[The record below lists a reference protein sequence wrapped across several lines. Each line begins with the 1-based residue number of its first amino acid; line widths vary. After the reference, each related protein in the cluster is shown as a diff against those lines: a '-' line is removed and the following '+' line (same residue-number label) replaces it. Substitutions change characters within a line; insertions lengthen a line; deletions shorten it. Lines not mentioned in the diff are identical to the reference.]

1 MLKKVRSAWQWLSNL
16 GVSEDLSSGE
26 AKRIRLTNRIG
37 FIVGLL
43 LIPSLA
49 QYHSLN
55 IPLAFNI
62 QVLTC
67 LLLMSAPIWNY
78 YRRFILARFIVIG
91 GGTVNVFLT
100 SSVMG
105 FASGEHTALVLVT
118 LVSFI
123 LFDLRQKWYL
133 GSGIGLGFICWI
145 ALEATSHSVF
155 GTFDVAASS
164 QHESYI
170 FNFSITLV
178 FVSII
183 AYYFQG
189 LSNRQVDDIIT
200 RAQRELK
207 AVFDNS
213 FDAIFLVSLGTHEI
227 TSANERS
234 MEMFGLAERENFI
247 GNLINDMRA
256 EPLSQD
262 QLESIEERLQA
273 GDRWSSET
281 QFRKADQSL
290 FWGSVA
296 YTFVKY
302 GEKQELLVRITDV
315 SEKKAAELAI
325 IEAKEKAEEANRA
338 KDNFMANMSHEIRT
352 PINGIIG
359 LAEIIEAEAEDDE
372 LQSYADLV
380 LESGHRLLRTLGSIL
395 DLTRLEAQDVN
406 LAVEPLNVN
415 ELFESI
421 DETWRDEATQKG
433 LYLEITEAQ
442 SSRAPLLNKAFVEQS
457 LGHIISNAIKFT
469 DQGGVSIWSEI
480 DESNPDTP
488 HLKII
493 VADTGIGMSE
503 KFINKKLF
511 MKFEQESDGL
521 DRNYEGS
528 GLGLSIVKRVVE
540 LMQGEIE
547 VQSEKGEGSQFIL
560 SFPLP
565 ELIPATN

>member
-1 MLKKVRSAWQWLSNL
+1 
-16 GVSEDLSSGE
+16 
-26 AKRIRLTNRIG
+26 
-37 FIVGLL
+37 
-43 LIPSLA
+43 
-49 QYHSLN
+49 
-55 IPLAFNI
+55 
-62 QVLTC
+62 
-67 LLLMSAPIWNY
+67 
-78 YRRFILARFIVIG
+78 
-91 GGTVNVFLT
+91 
-100 SSVMG
+100 
-105 FASGEHTALVLVT
+105 
-118 LVSFI
+118 
-123 LFDLRQKWYL
+123 
-133 GSGIGLGFICWI
+133 GIGLGFLCWA
-145 ALEATSHSVF
+145 ALELTSHSVF
-155 GTFDVAASS
+155 GQFDVSASS

-170 FNFSITLV
+170 FNFTITLV

-213 FDAIFLVSLGTHEI
+213 FDAIFLVSLGSHEI

-234 MEMFGLAERENFI
+234 LEMFGIAERQSFI
-247 GNLINDMRA
+247 GKLINDMRA
-256 EPLSQD
+256 EPLSLD
-262 QLESIEERLQA
+262 ELVAIEERLQSGA
-273 GDRWSSET
+273 RWSSET
-281 QFRKADQSL
+281 QFRKADDSI

-315 SEKKAAELAI
+315 SEQKAAELAI

-406 LAVEPLNVN
+406 LAVEPLSIKD
-415 ELFESI
+415 LFESI
-421 DETWRDEATQKG
+421 DASWRDEATEQG
-433 LYLEITEAQ
+433 LYLEITEPQ
-442 SSRAPLLNKAFVEQS
+442 SSQAPMLNKAFIEQS

-469 DQGGVSIWSEI
+469 DQGGVSIWSEV
-480 DESNPDTP
+480 DPSDPEAPS
-488 HLKII
+488 LKII

-547 VQSEKGEGSQFIL
+547 VQSVKGEGSQFIL

-565 ELIPATN
+565 ELIPATH

>member
-1 MLKKVRSAWQWLSNL
+1 MLKKIRSVWQRLSNL
-16 GVSEDLSSGE
+16 GVSEELSSGE
-26 AKRIRLTNRIG
+26 AKRIQLTNRIG
-37 FIVGLL
+37 FVVGLSL
-43 LIPSLA
+43 LPYLA
-49 QYHSLN
+49 QYISLG
-55 IPLAFNI
+55 IDVAIYVQIFTSIALISTPLWNYFRYFTIARFVVIGTGAFNI
-62 QVLTC
+62 
-67 LLLMSAPIWNY
+67 
-78 YRRFILARFIVIG
+78 
-91 GGTVNVFLT
+91 FLT

-105 FASGEHTALVLVT
+105 FESGEHAPLLLLV

-123 LFDLRQKWYL
+123 LFGLHQKWYL
-133 GSGIGLGFICWI
+133 WIAVSLGFICWFV
-145 ALEATSHSVF
+145 LEATGHAAF
-155 GTFDVAASS
+155 GKFNVSLAA
-164 QHESYI
+164 QHESYV
-170 FNFSITLV
+170 FNFTLSMF
-178 FVSII
+178 FVAII

-189 LSNRQVDDIIT
+189 LSNRQVDDIII

-213 FDAIFLVSLGTHEI
+213 FDAIFLISLGSHEI

-234 MEMFGLAERENFI
+234 LEMFGLAEREDFI
-247 GNLINDMRA
+247 GKLINQMRK
-256 EPLSQD
+256 EPLKTEE
-262 QLESIEERLQA
+262 LVVIEERLQA
-273 GDRWSSET
+273 GDRWSMEAE
-281 QFRKADQSL
+281 FRKADQSI

-315 SEKKAAELAI
+315 TEKKAAELAI

-359 LAEIIEAEAEDDE
+359 LAEIIEAEAEDEE

-406 LAVEPLNVN
+406 LSVEPMSIDR
-415 ELFESI
+415 LFEAL
-421 DETWRDEATQKG
+421 DNTWRDEATNEG
-433 LYLEITEAQ
+433 LYLEIQEPA
-442 SSRAPLLNKAFVEQS
+442 SRVMPILNRGFVEQS

-469 DQGGVSIWSEI
+469 DQGGVTISAEYEN
-480 DESNPDTP
+480 DEAGDS

-493 VADTGIGMSE
+493 VSDTGIGMSE
-503 KFINKKLF
+503 KFITKKLF

-540 LMQGEIE
+540 LMDGHIE
-547 VQSEKGEGSQFIL
+547 VQSVKGEGSQFIL
-560 SFPLP
+560 SFPVLQL
-565 ELIPATN
+565 ETLAS